1 MTIIYHFIFEFRV
14 NLVSACM
21 TTIFP
26 TFLFW
31 RPFRAPPCALVESSH
46 MYHQPVPRRYV
57 ADAQDFGNHSIRT
70 LKLLFTRHRGAHIP
84 ESLVLK

>member
-1 MTIIYHFIFEFRV
+1 MTIKYHFIFEFRV

-26 TFLFW
+26 TFLFR
-31 RPFRAPPCALVESSH
+31 RPFKAPPCALVESSH
-46 MYHQPVPRRYV
+46 MYQPVPCRYV
-57 ADAQDFGNHSIRT
+57 ADAQDFGNHYIRT
-70 LKLLFTRHRGAHIP
+70 SKLLFTRLRGADIP